1 MRLKNIGKYHTI
13 NQFIRYKLGTLDTAE
28 QSFKG
33 LFPLMF
39 SEDDNIFFEKTENG
53 KIVKTTYGEARREI
67 LRREKAVRALL
78 KGAPQDAAVGF
89 YMQNSVEW
97 LIDFWA
103 ILAAGFSPVLLNLRL
118 EDGSLEDA
126 LKSSEACAVI
136 SEGKRFSLRTII
148 EEELLEVAERVAG
161 STEPEMPAGP
171 FGTHFYIMTSGTSSS
186 GRLCAYSAEGVF
198 EILRNSR
205 KILIDSRFMQKHY
218 KGELKHLC
226 FLPFYH
232 SFGMIA
238 VYLWFGFY
246 ARTFVHLLDMK
257 PETILATVRR
267 HEITHIFAVPL
278 FWNKVYEAAIRAIRD
293 QGEET
298 YARFEKGMAL
308 MDRVADSPRL
318 SHFLAKKLFAP
329 VREKLFGESIAF
341 LISGGGN
348 QRTDVLR
355 FFNHIG
361 YHMAEGYGMSEIGIT
376 SVELSE
382 KPSLLMSGSVGRP
395 FESMVYEV
403 RDGRLLVRGSSMADY
418 VITAGV
424 RRNIDGKEWFETGD
438 LVEEKEG
445 HYYILGREDDLIPA
459 ENGENLNPNMIEER
473 ALVPGAEQACLVSI
487 RENDHVKPVMI
498 LKLPAFSGEDPDAVR
513 EACYAR
519 LKELKLSEAIERV
532 VLTKEELIQGNEF
545 KLNRKRIARDLQA
558 GKLRE
563 AGAFADGEMPDD
575 ELFLKLRALYA
586 EALDKEPE
594 EVGFLTDF
602 FLEEG
607 GSSLD
612 FLTLLSTVQRDF
624 GITLPIAEQETA
636 FSLRDVYEY
645 MKKTAGTEPRE
656 NAAQPETEDS
666 GPKEASE

>member
-1 MRLKNIGKYHTI
+1 MKLKNIGKYNTI
-13 NQFIRYKLGTLDTAE
+13 KQFIRYKLGTLNEAE

-39 SEDDNIFFEKTENG
+39 SEPGNTFFEKNVGG
-53 KIVKTTYGEARREI
+53 KIVKMTYGEAKEEV
-67 LRREKAVRALL
+67 LRRTKAVRELL
-78 KGAPQDAAVGF
+78 KGAPEDSAVGF
-89 YMQNSVEW
+89 YMQNSAEW

-126 LKSSEACAVI
+126 LRSSEAVAVI
-136 SEGKRFSLRTII
+136 SEGKRFSIRTIT
-148 EEELLEVAERVAG
+148 EEELVELTAKLASEGAEEASSDR
-161 STEPEMPAGP
+161 P
-171 FGTHFYIMTSGTSSS
+171 FGTHFYIMTSGTSSR
-186 GRLCAYSAEGVF
+186 GRLCAYSAPGVF

-205 KILIDSRFMQKHY
+205 KILIDNHFMQRHY

-246 ARTFVHLLDMK
+246 ARTFVHLPDMK
-257 PETILATVRR
+257 PETILTTVRL
-267 HEITHIFAVPL
+267 HEVTHIFAVPL
-278 FWNKVYEAAIRAIRD
+278 FWNKVYEAAMRTIKS

-298 YARFEKGMAL
+298 AARFEKGMGL
-308 MDRVADSPRL
+308 MDRVADKPAL
-318 SHFLAKKLFAP
+318 SRFLSKKLFGQ
-329 VREKLFGESIAF
+329 VRENLFGESIAI

-361 YHMAEGYGMSEIGIT
+361 YYMTEGYGMSEIGIT
-376 SVELSE
+376 SVELSD
-382 KPSLLMSGSVGRP
+382 KPSLLMTGSVGKP
-395 FESMVYEV
+395 FESLSYEV
-403 RDGRLLVRGSSMADY
+403 RDGRLLVRGTSMADY
-418 VITAGV
+418 VITGGV
-424 RRNIDGKEWFETGD
+424 RRDIDGEKWFETGD
-438 LVEEKEG
+438 LVDVKDG

-459 ENGENLNPNMIEER
+459 ENGENLNPNMIEEKVV
-473 ALVPGAEQACLVSI
+473 VPGTDQACLVSV
-487 RENDHVKPVMI
+487 RENDHVKPVLI
-498 LKLPAFSGEDPDAVR
+498 LKLTPFTAKDLDAVR
-513 EACYAR
+513 EAAYAR

-532 VLTKEELIQGNEF
+532 VLTEDELIQGNEF
-545 KLNRKRIARDLQA
+545 KLNRKRISRDLQA
-558 GKLRE
+558 GKLHE
-563 AGAFADGEMPDD
+563 AGSLSDGEIPEDD
-575 ELFLKLRALYA
+575 LFLHVRELYA

-594 EVGFLTDF
+594 DVGFLTDF

-612 FLTLLSTVQRDF
+612 FLTLLSTVQRDY
-624 GITLPIAEQETA
+624 GITLPVTETETA

-645 MKKTAGTEPRE
+645 LKSLVGTDASVLNAENEAAGEQGAE
-656 NAAQPETEDS
+656 
-666 GPKEASE
+666 G

>member
-13 NQFIRYKLGTLDTAE
+13 NQFIRYKLETLDTAE
-28 QSFKG
+28 QSFRG

-39 SEDDNIFFEKTENG
+39 SEPDNIFFERSEDG
-53 KIVKTTYGEARREI
+53 KIVKMTYGEAKKEI
-67 LRREKAVRALL
+67 LRREKAVRELL
-78 KGAPQDAAVGF
+78 KDAPKDSNVGF
-89 YMQNSVEW
+89 YMQNSAEW

-126 LKSSEACAVI
+126 LHSSGAVAVI
-136 SEGKRFSLRTII
+136 SEGKKFSIRTIQESELAALAEKHRENSREALP
-148 EEELLEVAERVAG
+148 EEDFG
-161 STEPEMPAGP
+161 S
-171 FGTHFYIMTSGTSSS
+171 HFFIMTSGTSSR
-186 GRLCAYSAEGVF
+186 GRLCAYSAKGVI

-205 KILIDSRFMQKHY
+205 KILIDSHFMQKHY

-246 ARTFVHLLDMK
+246 ARTFVHLKDMK
-257 PETILATVRR
+257 PETILETVHR

-278 FWNKVYEAAIRAIRD
+278 FWNKVYEATIRAIRD

-298 YARFEKGMAL
+298 FARFEKGMAL
-308 MDRVADSPRL
+308 MDRLADKPRL
-318 SHFLAKKLFAP
+318 SRFLSKKLFGE

-382 KPSLLMSGSVGRP
+382 TPALLMSGSVGRP
-395 FESMVYEV
+395 FESMRYEE
-403 RDGRLLVRGSSMADY
+403 RNGRLLVRGSSMADY
-418 VITAGV
+418 VITGGV
-424 RRNIDGKEWFETGD
+424 RKDIDPEEWFETGD
-438 LVEEKEG
+438 LSEVKDG

-473 ALVPGAEQACLVSI
+473 VLVPGSDQACLVSI
-487 RENDHVKPVMI
+487 RENDHVKPVLI
-498 LKLPAFSGEDPDAVR
+498 LKLSRELFGGELDEIK
-513 EACYAR
+513 EAAYAR

-532 VLTKEELIQGNEF
+532 VLTTDELIQGNEF

-558 GKLRE
+558 GKLHE
-563 AGAFADGEMPDD
+563 SGVHSDTEIPDD
-575 ELFLKLRALYA
+575 ELFAKIRELYA

-594 EVGFLTDF
+594 DVSYLTDF

-624 GITLPIAEQETA
+624 GITLPIAESETA

-645 MKKTAGTEPRE
+645 VKQLTASGDEKDEADGKSPLKG
-656 NAAQPETEDS
+656 AQE
-666 GPKEASE
+666 